1 MVQICLF
8 KRFVLKTIFFI
19 IFISFEVNA
28 GSDLKLYYENTQSPK
43 TKLPL
48 IIKEKLVEKKVKAS
62 SKMLYAVGSRGKN
75 GVTPKGGY
83 CVKFDK
89 RTASYKKV
97 KVAEEIIIPLF
108 NNCFNNIE
116 SYSNVNDNYSDI
128 IFKYTKYFGTDEV
141 RMFNEIDFLGKGDA
155 GILEKSGFKM
165 MSLNKFDNIKGEM
178 SLIWAFP
185 LILNNPNNNT
195 LNKFIEDNLEL
206 DDENFFEALMP
217 IYASSSISDN
227 LSLMMKDKDVEKV
240 YKNENYLYYCS
251 EFKFVGNS
259 FRQENIGDVITDV
272 SKINKIKEIFD
283 KLNRPCMR
291 YKKDEYLNDTNLTS
305 KLDKIF
311 DKCEGIDFLK
321 VNTQNRN

>member
-28 GSDLKLYYENTQSPK
+28 GSDLKLYYDNTISPK

-48 IIKEKLVEKKVKAS
+48 IIKDKLVEKKVKAS

-83 CVKFDK
+83 CVKFEQ
-89 RTASYKKV
+89 TTVSYKKV
-97 KVAEEIIIPLF
+97 KVAEQILIPLF

-116 SYSNVNDNYSDI
+116 SYSNFNDNLSDI
-128 IFKYTKYFGTDEV
+128 LFNYHKYFGTDEI

-155 GILEKSGFKM
+155 GKLEKTGFKM
-165 MSLNKFDNIKGEM
+165 MSLNKVDNITGEM
-178 SLIWAFP
+178 SLIWAYPIF
-185 LILNNPNNNT
+185 LNDPNNNT
-195 LNKFIEDNLEL
+195 FSKFIDDNFEL
-206 DDENFFEALMP
+206 DEEEFSKAYMP
-217 IYASSSISDN
+217 IHASSSASDHV
-227 LSLMMKDKDVEKV
+227 SLMMQDKDVEKV
-240 YKNENYLYYCS
+240 YKDENYLYLCS

-259 FRQENIGDVITDV
+259 FRQENAGDVILDV
-272 SKINKIKEIFD
+272 SKINKIKDIFD
-283 KLNRPCMR
+283 KLNRPFMR
-291 YKKDEYLNDTNLTS
+291 YKKDEYLNDINLTS

-311 DKCEGIDFLK
+311 DKCEGIDFMK
-321 VNTQNRN
+321 INIQNRN